1 MTTDSRG
8 ALSTTLRSVILPL
21 ALLAAMMI
29 ALGFLVTE
37 VLVHLW
43 PLTAE
48 DPAVSAL
55 AEARTPTWN
64 TISNLVSLIA
74 YNVGLTTMIVLV
86 SCLMRIAYHRWREG
100 LFLAAA
106 MLAQIGVYML
116 TAQVV
121 GRARPPVPHLDIFPP
136 MRSFPSGHAAAAVA
150 LYCGIAVILT
160 RHARTKAQAAT
171 AWVLLLVIPIAV
183 GISRVYRGMHYPSD
197 VTASFIV
204 GLGCLWILQRVMLTT
219 TKQRELSE
227 L

>member
-1 MTTDSRG
+1 MTTVSRG
-8 ALSTTLRSVILPL
+8 ALSISLRRVILPL
-21 ALLAAMMI
+21 ALLAAIMI
-29 ALGFLVTE
+29 ALGFLVTQ

-48 DPAVSAL
+48 DPAVRAL
-55 AEARTPTWN
+55 AAARTPTWN
-64 TISNLVSLIA
+64 MISNVVSLIA
-74 YNVGLTTMIVLV
+74 YTVGITSVMVLV
-86 SCLMRIAYHRWREG
+86 GCLMRIAYHRWREG

-106 MLAQIGVYML
+106 MLAQIAVVML

-121 GRARPPVPHLDIFPP
+121 GRARPPVPHLDTFPP
-136 MRSFPSGHAAAAVA
+136 MQSFPSGHAAAAVA
-150 LYCGIAVILT
+150 LYGGIAVILT
-160 RHARTKAQAAT
+160 RHARNKAQAAT
-171 AWVLLLVIPIAV
+171 AWVLLLIVPIAV

-227 L
+227 S

>member
-1 MTTDSRG
+1 MTTNSRG

-29 ALGFLVTE
+29 ALGFLVTH

-48 DPAVSAL
+48 DPAVRAL
-55 AEARTPTWN
+55 VAARTPTWN
-64 TISNLVSLIA
+64 TISNVVSLIA
-74 YNVGLTTMIVLV
+74 YTVGLTTVIVLV
-86 SCLMRIAYHRWREG
+86 GCLMRIAYRRWREG

-106 MLAQIGVYML
+106 MLAQIGVFKL
-116 TAQVV
+116 TALVV
-121 GRARPPVPHLDIFPP
+121 GRARPSVPQLDTFPP
-136 MRSFPSGHAAAAVA
+136 MQSFPSGHAAAAVA
-150 LYCGIAVILT
+150 LYAGIAVILT
-160 RHARTKAQAAT
+160 RRARNRAQAVT
-171 AWVLLLVIPIAV
+171 AWVLLLIIPIAV

-219 TKQRELSE
+219 TTQRELSE
-227 L
+227 S